1 MHDTGSPSRA
11 TVRSGGAARRC
22 LDSPPGPGRIT
33 GAELGF
39 YLAVRSTGFAV
50 HMSASQKHLRFV
62 REMADKTLT
71 AAGIAA
77 ALTEDVQL
85 VASEL
90 IGNSVR
96 HCGDLVPLVVE
107 IDTGPAGVS
116 VKVHDP
122 DGENLPRRA
131 AMPGVGAAQAES
143 GRGLPLV
150 DLLAPGWVAAQTP
163 TGKQISC
170 HLPFER

>member
-1 MHDTGSPSRA
+1 MHDTRSPSRA
-11 TVRSGGAARRC
+11 PARSDDTARRC
-22 LDSPPGPGRIT
+22 LDGSPESGRIT
-33 GAELGF
+33 EAELGF

-50 HMSASQKHLRFV
+50 HMSASPEHLCFV
-62 REMADKTLT
+62 REMAGKTLS
-71 AAGIAA
+71 AAGVAA

-90 IGNSVR
+90 ISNSVR

-107 IDTGPAGVS
+107 IDTGPTGVS

-122 DGENLPRRA
+122 DGEHLPRRA
-131 AMPGVGAAQAES
+131 AMPGTDAAQAET

-150 DLLAPGWVAAQTP
+150 DILAPGWLAAPTP
-163 TGKQISC
+163 TGKQIIC